1 MTAKQ
6 YLNQAIFLRNMIRRT
21 ETQLEEIHTRAE
33 GIGAIRYDK
42 ISVQSSPKNA
52 LEAFVIQMERAE
64 RTQMEL
70 IGNYYSTYA
79 TIQAQI
85 SSIEPE
91 IYRQV
96 LSLRYLDGLRL
107 DRISD
112 LLDYSDSYIRHIH
125 GRALQA
131 FDRKFHISGRSQ

>member
-21 ETQLEEIHTRAE
+21 ENQLEEIRARAE
-33 GIGAIRYDK
+33 GVGAIRYDK

-52 LEAFVIQMERAE
+52 LETFVIQMEKAE
-64 RTQMEL
+64 RKQLEL
-70 IGNYYSTYA
+70 IGEYYSTYA

-85 SSIEPE
+85 SSVEPE

-96 LSLRYLDGLRL
+96 LSLRYLDGMRL

-112 LLDYSDSYIRHIH
+112 MLDYSDSYIRHIH

-131 FDRKFHISGRSQ
+131 FDRKFHISYRSQ